1 MDINPAT
8 LEVIRNSLV
17 SIAEEMGVSLVRT
30 AYSPGVKERRDCSC
44 SIYDADGRMT
54 AQAEHV
60 PLHLGVMP
68 QAVKE
73 ILKLFPA
80 EQMRPGD
87 AYIINDPYLGAN
99 HLPDII
105 MVTPVF
111 YRDMLFAYVGNM
123 AHHSDVGGMRPRS
136 MAGDSTEIFQ
146 EGIRMPGIKL
156 AEKGEFGAH
165 ILRFILANTRTPE
178 NVEGDLN
185 AQLAA
190 NMLACRRLGELCGKY
205 GLDVLR
211 GSMKLILDKSE
222 QQMREELKKV
232 PDCTVYGRSAVDCGD
247 TSYPIC
253 VKAIFE
259 GGSLTLDFT
268 GSSPQ
273 TASPVNAAPAAT
285 QAAVKFA
292 VKTLIAPG
300 IQPNEG
306 AFRAV
311 RTILPPGII
320 INPVSPAPVAGSC
333 EVSYKTVEAIFDAL
347 ASLFPEQI
355 IAGSGAGG
363 VLSFGGYDSVQGKAY
378 AYGEGL
384 GGGFGASGYKDGESA
399 CKPSMS
405 NSKDS
410 PAEVLEM
417 TYPIRVSG
425 FALRPDS
432 EGAGQY
438 RGGFGFCRSFEMLD
452 DNVIWS
458 TQTTM
463 YSLRPQG
470 RHGGLEAET
479 SECVVNPGK
488 ENERKLEA
496 YGTAV
501 LNKGDIIELRSAGG
515 GGYGEPGRRERSLIM
530 NDIRNGLLSVARAAE
545 VYGYKTDSEVF
556 LEQDYKEKGGDL

>member
-8 LEVIRNSLV
+8 LEVIRNGLV

-44 SIYDADGRMT
+44 SIYDACGRMT

-73 ILKLFPA
+73 ILGLFPA

-99 HLPDII
+99 HLPDMI

-111 YRDMLFAYVGNM
+111 YRDKLFAYVGNM

-146 EGIRMPGIKL
+146 EGIRIPGLQL
-156 AEKGEFGAH
+156 AESGEFDAA

-178 NVEGDLN
+178 NVEGDLS

-190 NMLACRRLGELCGKY
+190 NMLAGRRLGELCDKY
-205 GLDVLR
+205 GADIIC
-211 GSMKLILDKSE
+211 GSMELILNKSE
-222 QQMREELKKV
+222 QQMREALKKV
-232 PDCTVYGRSAVDCGD
+232 QNCTVYGRSAVDNGD
-247 TSYPIC
+247 ISYPIC
-253 VKAIFE
+253 VKAVFE
-259 GGSLTLDFT
+259 DGSLTLDFT

-306 AFRAV
+306 AFRSV
-311 RTILPPGII
+311 RTVLPPGLI
-320 INPVSPAPVAGSC
+320 INPVSPSPVAGSC

-347 ASLFPEQI
+347 APLFPEQV

-363 VLSFGGYDSVQGKAY
+363 VLSFGGYDIAQGKAY

-384 GGGFGASGYKDGESA
+384 GGGFGASNRKDGESA

-417 TYPIRVSG
+417 AYPIRVSR

-432 EGAGQY
+432 EGAGRF
-438 RGGFGFCRSFEMLD
+438 RGGFGFYRSFEMLD
-452 DNVIWS
+452 DAVIWS

-463 YSLRPQG
+463 YSLPPQG
-470 RHGGLEAET
+470 RRGGLAAMT
-479 SECVVNPGK
+479 SECIVNPGK
-488 ENERKLEA
+488 DNERKLEA

-501 LNKGDIIELRSAGG
+501 LNKGDVIELRSAGG
-515 GGYGEPGRRERSLIM
+515 GGYGDPRTRDRALVGE
-530 NDIRNGLLSVARAAE
+530 DIRNGLLSVSRAAE
-545 VYGYKTDSEVF
+545 LYGYKADSV
-556 LEQDYKEKGGDL
+556 KKGGNI

>member
-8 LEVIRNSLV
+8 LEVIRNGLV

-44 SIYDADGRMT
+44 SIYDACGRMT

-73 ILKLFPA
+73 ILGLFPA

-99 HLPDII
+99 HLPDMI

-111 YRDMLFAYVGNM
+111 YRDKLFAYVGNM

-146 EGIRMPGIKL
+146 EGIRIPGLQL
-156 AEKGEFGAH
+156 AESGEFDAA

-178 NVEGDLN
+178 NVEGDLG

-190 NMLACRRLGELCGKY
+190 NMLAGRRLGELCDKY
-205 GLDVLR
+205 GADIIC
-211 GSMKLILDKSE
+211 GSMELILNKSE
-222 QQMREELKKV
+222 QQMREALKKV
-232 PDCTVYGRSAVDCGD
+232 QNCTVYGRSAVDNGD
-247 TSYPIC
+247 ISYPIC
-253 VKAIFE
+253 VKAVFE
-259 GGSLTLDFT
+259 DGSLTLDFT

-306 AFRAV
+306 AFRSV
-311 RTILPPGII
+311 RTVLPPGLI
-320 INPVSPAPVAGSC
+320 INPVSPSPVAGSC

-347 ASLFPEQI
+347 APLFPEQV

-363 VLSFGGYDSVQGKAY
+363 VLSFGGYDFAQGKAY

-384 GGGFGASGYKDGESA
+384 GGGFGASNRKDGESA

-417 TYPIRVSG
+417 AYPIRVSR

-432 EGAGQY
+432 EGAGRF
-438 RGGFGFCRSFEMLD
+438 RGGFGFYRSFEMLD
-452 DNVIWS
+452 DAVIWS

-463 YSLRPQG
+463 YSLPPQG
-470 RHGGLEAET
+470 RRGGLAALT
-479 SECVVNPGK
+479 SECIVNPGK
-488 ENERKLEA
+488 DNERKLEA

-515 GGYGEPGRRERSLIM
+515 GGYGDPRTRDRALVGE
-530 NDIRNGLLSVARAAE
+530 DIRNGLLSVSRAAE
-545 VYGYKTDSEVF
+545 LYGYEADSV
-556 LEQDYKEKGGDL
+556 KKGGDI

>member
-1 MDINPAT
+1 MDIDPAT
-8 LEVIRNSLV
+8 LEVVRNSFV

-44 SIYDADGRMT
+44 SIYDSDGLMT

-80 EQMRPGD
+80 EQMQEGD
-87 AYIINDPYLGAN
+87 AYIINDPYRGGN

-111 YRDMLFAYVGNM
+111 YGGKLFAYVGNM

-136 MAGDSTEIFQ
+136 MAGDATEIFQ
-146 EGIRMPGIKL
+146 EGIRLPGLKL
-156 AEKGEFGAH
+156 AQNGHFDQQ
-165 ILRFILANTRTPE
+165 ILRFILSNTRTPE

-190 NMLACRRLGELCGKY
+190 NMLAGRRLAELCGKY
-205 GLDVLR
+205 GLDAVQNCMR
-211 GSMKLILDKSE
+211 QILERSDL
-222 QQMREELKKV
+222 QMREELKRI
-232 PDCTVYGRSAVDCGD
+232 PNCTVTGQSAVDCGSL
-247 TSYPIC
+247 TYPIR
-253 VKAIFE
+253 VSATFRD
-259 GGSLTLDFT
+259 GTLTLDFSQT
-268 GSSPQ
+268 SRQ

-292 VKTLIAPG
+292 IKTLIAPW
-300 IQPNEG
+300 ISPNEG

-311 RTILPPGII
+311 KTILPPGII
-320 INPVSPAPVAGSC
+320 INPVSPAPVASSC

-347 ASLFPEQI
+347 APLFPDQV

-363 VLSFGGYDSVQGKAY
+363 VLSFGGYDSRQGKAY

-384 GGGFGASGYKDGESA
+384 GGGFGASRFKDGESA

-405 NSKDS
+405 NSKDT

-417 TYPIRVSG
+417 TYPIRVVR

-432 EGAGQY
+432 EGAGRF

-452 DNVIWS
+452 DHVVWS

-463 YSLRPQG
+463 YSLPPQG
-470 RHGGLEAET
+470 RQGGSDGET
-479 SECVVNPGK
+479 AECVVDPGTDH
-488 ENERKLEA
+488 EQRLEA
-496 YGTAV
+496 YGTV
-501 LNKGDIIELRSAGG
+501 ILNKGQVIELRSAGG
-515 GGYGEPGRRERSLIM
+515 GGYGDPRTRDAGLLAA
-530 NDIRNGLLSVARAAE
+530 DIKNGLISMERARLHYGFSGEGAE
-545 VYGYKTDSEVF
+545 QSGM
-556 LEQDYKEKGGDL
+556 

>member
-8 LEVIRNSLV
+8 LEVIRNGLV

-44 SIYDADGRMT
+44 SIYDACGRMT

-73 ILKLFPA
+73 ILGLFPA

-99 HLPDII
+99 HLPDMI

-111 YRDMLFAYVGNM
+111 YRDKLFAYVGNM

-146 EGIRMPGIKL
+146 EGIRIPGLQL
-156 AEKGEFGAH
+156 AESGEFDAA

-178 NVEGDLN
+178 NVEGDLS

-190 NMLACRRLGELCGKY
+190 NMLAGRRLGELCDKY
-205 GLDVLR
+205 GADIIC
-211 GSMKLILDKSE
+211 GSMELILNKSE
-222 QQMREELKKV
+222 QQMREALKKV
-232 PDCTVYGRSAVDCGD
+232 QNCTVYGRSAVDNGD
-247 TSYPIC
+247 ISYPIC
-253 VKAIFE
+253 VKAVFE
-259 GGSLTLDFT
+259 DGSLTLDFT

-306 AFRAV
+306 AFRSV
-311 RTILPPGII
+311 RTVLPPGLI
-320 INPVSPAPVAGSC
+320 INPVSPSPVAGSC

-347 ASLFPEQI
+347 APLFPEQV

-363 VLSFGGYDSVQGKAY
+363 VLSFGGYDFAQGKAY

-384 GGGFGASGYKDGESA
+384 GGGFGASNRKDGESA

-417 TYPIRVSG
+417 AYPIRVSR

-432 EGAGQY
+432 EGAGRF
-438 RGGFGFCRSFEMLD
+438 RGGFGFYRSFEMLD
-452 DNVIWS
+452 DAVIWS

-463 YSLRPQG
+463 YSLPPQG
-470 RHGGLEAET
+470 RRGGLAAMT
-479 SECVVNPGK
+479 SECIVNPGK
-488 ENERKLEA
+488 DNERKLEA

-501 LNKGDIIELRSAGG
+501 LNKGDVIELRSAGG
-515 GGYGEPGRRERSLIM
+515 GGYGDPRTRDRALVGE
-530 NDIRNGLLSVARAAE
+530 DIRNGLLSVSRAAE
-545 VYGYKTDSEVF
+545 LYGYEADSV
-556 LEQDYKEKGGDL
+556 KKGGDI